1 MRAGTGGVFYRQ
13 APKFYRM
20 FQRFFDEGLAQASFL
35 VGCDRAKQAVVI
47 DPRRDISVYLAAAR
61 QHGATI
67 VAAIETHVH
76 ADFVS
81 GARELAETGARVY
94 TGPGADLEY
103 GHHEVRDG
111 EALAVGDVALTFLHT
126 PGHTWEHICILAETG
141 GQPARLFTGDLLFV
155 GAVGRP
161 DLVGDAQTRQLA
173 EKLYESLGR
182 VMSLDDRI
190 EIHPGHGAGSLC
202 GAGIGKDPS
211 STVARERRQN
221 ALLQHTNRDEFVA
234 AVLADLPETPPYFAR
249 MKQMN
254 KAGPPLL
261 DEQRRLPSIRPAAA
275 AALAADGALILDLRD
290 AAAFAAAHP
299 YGALNFAYGPKI
311 GYWAGW
317 LIPPDDPLLILA
329 DEPAHAQEAA
339 AQLRRVGLDRIE
351 GAIAGG
357 FADWIG
363 AGLPVAE
370 LAQMSPAELRD
381 AVANGRGGVR
391 LVDVRSPHEW
401 QSGHIDGSVNI
412 PVGELPARTGELAGG
427 TLVATI
433 CEGGYRSSLAASLL
447 AHDGISP
454 LTNVSG
460 GMTAY
465 RALETT

>member
-1 MRAGTGGVFYRQ
+1 MAETGGVFYRQ

-35 VGCDRAKQAVVI
+35 VGCDRAKEAIVI
-47 DPRRDISVYLAAAR
+47 DPRRDVSVYLAAAR

-111 EALAVGDVALTFLHT
+111 ETLAVGDVTLTCLHT
-126 PGHTWEHICILAETG
+126 PGHTWEHICILAEAG

-161 DLVGDAQTRQLA
+161 DLVGEAQTRQLA

-182 VMSLDDRI
+182 IMSLDDRI

-211 STVARERRQN
+211 STIGRERRQN
-221 ALLQHTNRDEFVA
+221 ALLQHKERDAFVA
-234 AVLADLPETPPYFAR
+234 AVLADLPDTPPYFAR
-249 MKQMN
+249 MKQLN

-299 YGALNFAYGPKI
+299 YGALNFAFGPKI

-317 LIPPDDPLLILA
+317 LIPPDEPLLILA
-329 DEPAHAQEAA
+329 DEAAQAQEAA
-339 AQLRRVGLDRIE
+339 TQLHRVGLDRIE
-351 GAIAGG
+351 GAVSGG
-357 FADWIG
+357 FTDWIG

-381 AVANGRGGVR
+381 AVASDRHGVR

-412 PVGELPARTGELAGG
+412 PVGELPARTGELAGS

-465 RALETT
+465 RALEKI